1 MTGAK
6 DMDTT
11 ETLQLPYIAPA
22 QAQKHVTHNEAIRML
37 DALVQ
42 LSVVDRDRQSP
53 PEAPDPGDRHIVGA
67 AAEGEWAGQEGK
79 IAAFQ
84 DGGWSF
90 YAPRLG
96 WLAWIE
102 ADQAIFAWRGTGWQQ
117 AARPQSLPF
126 LGLNAT
132 ADATNRLSI
141 NAPASLFSHEDGD
154 HRLVINKGM
163 PADTA
168 AILFQT
174 GFSGRAEFGLAGD
187 DAFRIKVSP
196 DGTSWSQPLTVQP
209 DTGFIGIAT
218 DEPTTALHVNGAL
231 RVLSYSKAAL
241 PPAAAAGSGAI
252 LHVYDE
258 AGGSTL
264 AFSDGGS
271 WRRVTDRAVV
281 S

>member
-1 MTGAK
+1 
-6 DMDTT
+6 MDTT
-11 ETLQLPYIAPA
+11 EVLQLPYIAPA

-37 DALVQ
+37 DSLVQ
-42 LSVVDRDRQSP
+42 LSVIDRDRQVP
-53 PEAPDPGDRHIVGA
+53 PEAPAPGDRHIVGA
-67 AAEGEWAGQEGK
+67 EAEGEWAGQDGR

-84 DGGWSF
+84 DGGWNF

-102 ADQAIFAWRGTGWQQ
+102 TEQAIFAWRGTEWHP
-117 AARPQSLPF
+117 AARPRTLPF

-141 NAPASLFSHEDGD
+141 NAPASLFNHENGD
-154 HRLVINKGM
+154 HRLTINKGSSG
-163 PADTA
+163 DTA

-187 DAFRIKVSP
+187 DAFRIKVSA
-196 DGTSWSQPLTVQP
+196 DGTSWKQPLTVQP
-209 DTGFIGIAT
+209 DTGFVGIAT

-231 RVLSYSKAAL
+231 RVQSYSKLTL
-241 PPAAAAGSGAI
+241 PPASIAGSGAI
-252 LHVYDE
+252 LHVFDE